1 MGHLFSVATV
11 ENVKSNW
18 PQDQTSYYV
27 YNCCNN
33 FSFSL
38 SSSSVEIK
46 KLLMCAPFHLWLLLH
61 FKCRVVSID
70 QNSKFPAVEL
80 KGGKVGN
87 SDIQLPYINFFVQ
100 EVFLD
105 LPADAFSDIYYGIRD
120 IFIITCHAVT
130 INTSNG
136 TKLNFFLHDKIL

>member
-1 MGHLFSVATV
+1 MNKLKKNGKPFSVKIV

-18 PQDQTSYYV
+18 PEDQTSFYV
-27 YNCCNN
+27 YNFSNN

-38 SSSSVEIK
+38 SSSSVERK
-46 KLLMCAPFHLWLLLH
+46 KLLICGYSCALNA
-61 FKCRVVSID
+61 D
-70 QNSKFPAVEL
+70 QLALTRTANFQLL
-80 KGGKVGN
+80 KGEKVGN

-105 LPADAFSDIYYGIRD
+105 LPAKAFSDMYYGTRD

>member
-1 MGHLFSVATV
+1 MGSLFSVAIV

-18 PQDQTSYYV
+18 PQDQTSFYV
-27 YNCCNN
+27 YNFSNN

-46 KLLMCAPFHLWLLLH
+46 KLLMCVHLHPWLLQH

-80 KGGKVGN
+80 KGGKVGTF
-87 SDIQLPYINFFVQ
+87 DIQLPYINFFVQ

-105 LPADAFSDIYYGIRD
+105 LPAGAISDIYYGIRD
-120 IFIITCHAVT
+120 IFIITCHEVT

-136 TKLNFFLHDKIL
+136 TKLNIFLHDKIL